1 MGFDSPDGAEAGL
14 LLEIRRRERSME
26 RIVVGFDGSEQS
38 RKALERAA
46 EIAGGATIAVVC
58 AANVSRLMRDP
69 SGGTSPVDPADV
81 EARANALAEARKFMA
96 ERGLDGVFV
105 EGHGNPADVIVQE
118 AEESGADLIVV
129 GNRGLS
135 GTRRLFMGSV
145 STNVVHHAPCDV
157 LVVR

>member
-1 MGFDSPDGAEAGL
+1 
-14 LLEIRRRERSME
+14 ME
-26 RIVVGFDGSEQS
+26 RIVVGFDGSEHA

-46 EIAGGATIAVVC
+46 DIANGATIAVVSS
-58 AANVSRLMRDP
+58 ANIERLVRDP
-69 SGGTSPVDPADV
+69 SGAVLPEDPAEV
-81 EARANALAEARKFMA
+81 EARTKALAEAR
-96 ERGLDGVFV
+96 EYLEGRGFTGVYV

-129 GNRGLS
+129 GTRGLNAAQ
-135 GTRRLFMGSV
+135 RLIMGSV